1 MLKSRINNWNKNVR
15 IIERNNYLNEYE
27 NENENGLRLEAKC
40 PIAIVAI
47 ITD

>member
-27 NENENGLRLEAKC
+27 NKNEN
-40 PIAIVAI
+40 
-47 ITD
+47 D